1 MLINIPWA
9 DWWRFFY
16 ILDSHGHTLAVLSLF
31 HFHLPESVGVV
42 SCSWYYWRRCNMV
55 GSVRRNWHP
64 SSNLLDRANQA
75 ASSVHCLCCNKT
87 SWIPQCTMLADNAR
101 TCLDNNGM
109 TTHIATTCKPMPKY
123 MRQHV
128 FAFRSK
134 SKDVCAVIHLIVQI
148 EHVIP
153 VFRGMALPTHG
164 YTRPVMLW

>member
-1 MLINIPWA
+1 
-9 DWWRFFY
+9 
-16 ILDSHGHTLAVLSLF
+16 
-31 HFHLPESVGVV
+31 
-42 SCSWYYWRRCNMV
+42 MV
-55 GSVRRNWHP
+55 GSERRNLHP

-75 ASSVHCLCCNKT
+75 ASSVHCLCCNKI
-87 SWIPQCTMLADNAR
+87 SWIPQCTMLAENAR

-134 SKDVCAVIHLIVQI
+134 SKDVCALIHLIVQI

-153 VFRGMALPTHG
+153 VFRGMALPGHC
-164 YTRPVMLW
+164 YTRPVTL